1 LIRQKV
7 FRKSLII
14 VLLITSIP
22 TALVGSATYSIGRN
36 QIEREVTRTHNILL
50 EKSAARI
57 EEQLARIELTT
68 TQWTMDPIFDPA
80 KMLHMNL
87 KTDYANIYSLSQ
99 SLMVMRNTNPLID
112 KIEIYIEERGATIN
126 DTDGIIYLK
135 ENQNQYLKSL
145 MNGNG
150 SLFWVD
156 DYSNQP
162 DKEGN
167 TIALFHDLP
176 GTYADIYGL
185 LIVHINPSAFK
196 KMVEDMNTDG
206 DSGTSFILRKDGG
219 MVTNGTSSSKNMLEK
234 ALVERVENS
243 GDTKA
248 FRIQAD
254 GQTYSVSLRKFVRTN
269 LSWSYVTATSMENL
283 TKPIDI
289 MSKLIIGIS
298 ITGLLMAA
306 MLSWFASYRLY
317 QPIRRLLRLI
327 SMKETMPG
335 VHEVRDEIGVI
346 ESHWTNLSRESQVLQ
361 EKLERNLPA
370 LKEAFLLQLLQG
382 HLIHFKEEDIHS
394 RMEHFDWDC
403 SDSQYLLA
411 VIQVRGFSQNIS
423 SFTEGDEP
431 LAAFAALNIIKE
443 MTSRR
448 TERIGVVN
456 FHDMTVGV
464 LFAYPLS
471 ISTEKMKSDFL
482 AVVNECVNV
491 VGTLL
496 KLQVTATVGI
506 RTKALKE
513 LHHAYQSARQSLQY
527 RDLHKVNQ
535 ILDMEELLPRKEAEA
550 RYPFDVEKEAL
561 QAIKMGLI
569 HESLELTDR
578 FYEELLRCSDNEQEV
593 RDGMQQFLGSIH
605 HTILESGYNPRTLS
619 NGVSAF
625 ELLTITKDTVKLP
638 VQLKEH
644 IIRPHCERM
653 MRDRNIHLKQLV
665 DGVIDFLNEAP
676 SKDISLELC
685 AEKAGTTPYTLS
697 RAFKQVMGTTFI
709 DYVTDFKLVQAK
721 NLLLGTDLQIQEI
734 AERVGYQPS
743 YLIRQFKKSTGMTPG
758 QFREQNS

>member
-1 LIRQKV
+1 MIRTKV

-22 TALVGSATYSIGRN
+22 TALVGTATYFIGRH

-57 EEQLARIELTT
+57 EEQLARIELTA
-68 TQWTMDPIFDPA
+68 TQWTMDPQFDPA
-80 KMLHMNL
+80 KMLHLKL
-87 KTDYANIYSLSQ
+87 KTDYADINTLNQ

-112 KIEIYIEERGATIN
+112 KIEVYIAERAATIN
-126 DTDGIIYLK
+126 DTDGIVYLNEK
-135 ENQNQYLKSL
+135 QNQYLKSL
-145 MNGNG
+145 MADNG

-156 DYSNQP
+156 NYSKQA
-162 DKEGN
+162 DKEGS
-167 TIALFHDLP
+167 TLALFHDLP
-176 GTYADIYGL
+176 GTYANTYGVI
-185 LIVHINPSAFK
+185 IVHINPRAFK

-206 DSGTSFILRKDGG
+206 ETGTSFIMRKDGT
-219 MVTNGTSSSKNMLEK
+219 MVTTGAVSTKTMLEK
-234 ALVERVENS
+234 ALVERVMNS
-243 GDTKA
+243 GDTDA
-248 FRIQAD
+248 LRIQNE
-254 GQTYSVSLRKFVRTN
+254 GQTYSVSMRTFDRTN

-289 MSKLIIGIS
+289 ISKLILGIS
-298 ITGLLMAA
+298 ILGLVMAA
-306 MLSWFASYRLY
+306 LLSWVASYRLY
-317 QPIRRLLRLI
+317 QPIRRLLGLI
-327 SMKETMPG
+327 SMKEMPSG
-335 VHEVRDEIGVI
+335 VHEVRDEIGAI
-346 ESHWTNLSRESQVLQ
+346 EHHWRYLSRESQVLQ
-361 EKLERNLPA
+361 ERLERNLPA

-382 HLIHFKEEDIHS
+382 HLTHFKDEDIHI

-431 LAAFAALNIIKE
+431 LAAFAALNIIEE
-443 MTSRR
+443 MTARR
-448 TERIGVVN
+448 KERIGVVN

-464 LFAYPLS
+464 LFAYHRS
-471 ISTEKMKSDFL
+471 IPAEKVKSEFL
-482 AVVNECVNV
+482 AIVSECVNA

-496 KLQVTATVGI
+496 KLHVTATVGN
-506 RTKALKE
+506 RTQSLRE

-527 RDLHKVNQ
+527 RDLHKANQ
-535 ILDMEELLPRKEAEA
+535 VLDMEELLPRKEAEA
-550 RYPFDVEKEAL
+550 RYPFEVEKEAL
-561 QAIKMGLI
+561 QAIRMGLI

-605 HTILESGYNPRTLS
+605 HTILESGYNPRTLRY
-619 NGVSAF
+619 GASAF
-625 ELLTITKDTVKLP
+625 ELLSMTKDTVKLP

-653 MRDRNIHLKQLV
+653 MRDRDIHLKQLV
-665 DGVIDFLNEAP
+665 DGVISFLNDAP

-697 RAFKQVMGTTFI
+697 RAFKQIVGTNFI
-709 DYVTDFKLVQAK
+709 DYVTDLKLEQARI
-721 NLLLGTDLQIQEI
+721 LLLETDLRVQEI

-758 QFREQNS
+758 QYREQNT